1 MRPTHL
7 AIVAATALALSL
19 AACENKSTTEKIS
32 DGVDDALDRRPAEGI
47 RDAGED
53 AADAIED
60 AAKDAKK
67 ATQ

>member
-7 AIVAATALALSL
+7 VIAAATVLALSL
-19 AACENKSTTEKIS
+19 SACDNRSTSEEVS
-32 DGVDDALDRRPAEGI
+32 DGVNDALDRRPAEGI

-67 ATQ
+67 AVQ

>member
-7 AIVAATALALSL
+7 VMAAATALALSL
-19 AACENKSTTEKIS
+19 AACDGK
-32 DGVDDALDRRPAEGI
+32 DGVNDALDRRPAEEI

-67 ATQ
+67 AVQ